1 MTRSIGMI
9 LENGTT
15 VCSAKMETPFPAW
28 LPKTRKKSPWPGFVF
43 WDGEETTDAGYCLFG
58 CSLFGNE
65 PTPDTYI
72 QSPML
77 DTRSMLDLILRI
89 GERYPNASHV
99 AFSFDYD
106 VNWILRELPW
116 PALITLKV
124 KGEVEWDGYR
134 IKHIPH
140 KIFTVE
146 RDKIRVHIDD
156 IFSYFRCRYDKAL
169 AKFNIGT
176 LEVRSKITKG
186 KDERADFAYAD
197 IDYIRSYWA
206 LELQTGCQLMSLV
219 RTMTYAA
226 GFPGITQWYGPGA
239 LAAHSLK
246 ANDVKSYMEPSP
258 PKVHLAALSAY
269 AGGWFERFKCG
280 IYNGNV
286 ETADINSAY
295 VHAMSLLPNLAR
307 GHWEYRRTGLEQL
320 ARECRFGLFHV
331 KWSVDFDGYMRACHG
346 IPFPLFHRDNNGTVK
361 RPFASDVWLW
371 NPEAA
376 NCTTT
381 PFAKLTEA
389 WVFIPDDEDEFPF
402 DWVAAMFDTRLAMQA
417 QGDPSEKILKWA
429 LASYY
434 GRLAQRSGWNEKSK
448 LPPMFHQIEFAGWI
462 TSKCR
467 AMIYREALDVGRR
480 GGLVSID
487 TDGIISTVPFR
498 NLVNGEGNQLG
509 RWKVERYDGLIYI
522 QNGFYWLHCNGCEAH
537 EGAKWH
543 DPKLRGIPRAKL
555 DPSVAI
561 DALRG
566 NGHITLARHTFRGY
580 GAALHGK
587 RDEWRKWVDDDIV
600 FSVQAAGS
608 RVHVKQFC
616 SACIKG
622 LGLDAGLH
630 DLVLS
635 INKDRKSKPHSL
647 PWLDNVDT
655 DAILA
660 RELAREQRVT
670 HVTLEDAM

>member
-1 MTRSIGMI
+1 MSKPKR
-9 LENGTT
+9 ER
-15 VCSAKMETPFPAW
+15 PFQ
-28 LPKTRKKSPWPGFVF
+28 GFVF
-43 WDGEETTDAGYCLFG
+43 WDGEETIDSGYCLFG

-65 PTPDTYI
+65 PTLDTYI

-77 DTRSMLDLILRI
+77 RTRAMLDLVLRI

-106 VNWILRELPW
+106 VNWILRELSW

-124 KGEVEWDGYR
+124 KGEVEWEGYR

-146 RDKIRVHIDD
+146 RDGIRVHIDD

-169 AKFNIGT
+169 AKFSISDPET
-176 LEVRSKITKG
+176 LAKITKG
-186 KDERADFAYAD
+186 KDERADFTYGD
-197 IDYIRSYWA
+197 IDYIRRYWA
-206 LELQTGCQLMSLV
+206 LELQTGCQLMDKV
-219 RTMTYAA
+219 RKMTYAA

-246 ANDVKSYMEPSP
+246 ANDVKSVMHPSP

-269 AGGWFERFKCG
+269 AGGWFERFQCG
-280 IYNGNV
+280 VYNSDV
-286 ETADINSAY
+286 YTADINSAY
-295 VHAMSLLPNLAR
+295 VYAMSLLPNLAR
-307 GHWEYRRTGLEQL
+307 GHWEYTRSDLERRS
-320 ARECRFGLFHV
+320 RECRFGLFHV
-331 KWSVDFDGYMRACHG
+331 KWTVDFSGYMRACHG

-376 NCTTT
+376 NCSTT
-381 PFAKLTEA
+381 PYAKLTEA
-389 WVFIPDDEDEFPF
+389 WIFIPDNEDEYPF
-402 DWVAAMFDTRLAMQA
+402 NWVAAMFDTRLAMQA
-417 QGDPSEKILKWA
+417 EGDPSEKILKWA

-509 RWKVERYDGLIYI
+509 RWKVEQFEALIYI
-522 QNGFYWLHCNGCEAH
+522 QNGFYWLRKDGE
-537 EGAKWH
+537 WQ
-543 DPKLRGIPRAKL
+543 DPKMRGIPRAKL
-555 DPSVAI
+555 SPDIAF

-566 NGHITLARHTFRGY
+566 DGQISISRHTFRGY

-587 RDEWRKWVDDDIV
+587 RDEWRKWVDDDLV

-608 RVHVKQFC
+608 RTHVHQFC
-616 SACIKG
+616 RACQKG
-622 LGLDAGLH
+622 IGLDEGLH
-630 DLVLS
+630 DLVLA
-635 INKDRKSKPHSL
+635 INRDTKSKPHSL
-647 PWLDNVDT
+647 PWLDGVDT
-655 DAILA
+655 DAVLA
-660 RELAREQRVT
+660 RELERERRVT
-670 HVTLEDAM
+670 HVTLEDAML